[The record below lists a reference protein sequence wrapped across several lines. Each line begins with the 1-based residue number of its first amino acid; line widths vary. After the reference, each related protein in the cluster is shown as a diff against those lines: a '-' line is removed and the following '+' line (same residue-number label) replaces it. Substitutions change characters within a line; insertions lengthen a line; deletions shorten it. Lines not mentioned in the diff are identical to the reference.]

1 MTPPPTIYSIELP
14 NTRKPGQTGIY
25 RNAKQ
30 PDFLTASISPGV
42 NTLYDNFQYA
52 LKISR
57 DRQCIAHRPF
67 NKKTGQYES
76 FVWQTYK
83 QVAERVTDFGSGLIY
98 LNDSIAKN
106 PKKDQWTVGIYSN
119 NRPEWFITDTANS
132 SYSLISVA
140 LYDTL
145 GPDTV
150 EYVINHAEIK
160 IIVAGINRIPGLIRL
175 VNKIPGIKVIISMD
189 ELDDDAPAPISSTTT
204 GKVLKSW
211 AQDKNIVLLDF
222 LEVEKLGQQH
232 PSKHNPPSPND
243 IATICYTSGT
253 TGIPKGAIITHR
265 NFAGEVGALKQSDEK
280 ASPEDVLVS
289 YLPLA
294 HIYGRSAELAVISY
308 GASIGYFRGDVLT
321 LIDDIAELK
330 PTLFP
335 SVPRLLT
342 RVFAKIQQ
350 ATVKAPG
357 IKGSLSR
364 NAVSTKLDRL
374 ENGLGY
380 THPLWDR
387 ILFNKIKQILGG
399 RVRLIHTGSAPIS
412 PEILQYLRVFFSCE
426 VLEGYG
432 QTEGVACQTLS
443 LAGENKSGHVG
454 GPIRCNEV
462 KLVDVPNMNYF
473 STDKP
478 LPRGELC
485 FRGSN
490 SFPGYLK
497 DEEKTKETIDE
508 EGWVH
513 TGDIA
518 SIDERGSI
526 IIIDRKKNIFKLSQG
541 EYVAPEKIENVYINS
556 NLILQIFVHGDSLRN
571 FLAAIVVPDPETFV
585 PWANALTG
593 QNVSLGDEKGLESLV
608 KNDQVRKAF
617 LKEMNQI
624 GNEFKLRGFEFVKV
638 IHLTHCP
645 FSIENNL
652 LTPTLKLK
660 RNDCRAH
667 FSDIFEKLYIEYES
681 ETNSEVKAKL

>member
-1 MTPPPTIYSIELP
+1 MTPPPTKYSIELP
-14 NTRKPGQTGIY
+14 NTKKPGQTGIY
-25 RNAKQ
+25 RDAFQ
-30 PDFLTASISPGV
+30 PDFLTANISPGGL
-42 NTLYDNFQYA
+42 NTLYENFQYA

-57 DRQCIAHRPF
+57 DRRCLAHRPF
-67 NKKTGQYES
+67 NKKTGQYEP
-76 FVWQTYK
+76 FLWQTYK
-83 QVAERVTDFGSGLIY
+83 QVAERVTDFGSGLLY
-98 LNDSIAKN
+98 LNDS
-106 PKKDQWTVGIYSN
+106 
-119 NRPEWFITDTANS
+119 ANS

-150 EYVINHAEIK
+150 EYVINHAEIQ
-160 IIVAGINRIPGLIRL
+160 IIVAAINRIPGLIRL
-175 VNKIPGIKVIISMD
+175 VPKIPGIKVIISMD
-189 ELDDDAPAPISSTTT
+189 ELDDDAPVPIASTTT

-211 AQDKNIVLLDF
+211 AQERNIVLLDF

-232 PSKHNPPSPND
+232 PYKHNPPSPRD

-253 TGIPKGAIITHR
+253 TGVPKGAIITHG
-265 NFAGEVGALKQSDEK
+265 NFAGEIGGVKQSDEGR
-280 ASPEDVLVS
+280 SQDDVIIS

-308 GASIGYFRGDVLT
+308 GASIGYFRGDILT

-330 PTLFP
+330 PTLFA

-342 RVFAKIQQ
+342 RIFAKIQQ
-350 ATVKAPG
+350 ATIKAPG

-364 NAVSTKLDRL
+364 NAVSAKLDRL
-374 ENGLGY
+374 EKGLGY

-387 ILFNKIKQILGG
+387 IIFNKIKQVLGG

-432 QTEGVACQTLS
+432 QTEGIACQTLS
-443 LAGENKSGHVG
+443 HAGENKSGHVG
-454 GPIRCNEV
+454 GPIRSNEI
-462 KLVDVPNMNYF
+462 KLVDVPEMNYF

-478 LPRGELC
+478 FPRGELC
-485 FRGSN
+485 FRGPN
-490 SFPGYLK
+490 AFLGYFK
-497 DEEKTKETIDE
+497 DEAKTKETIDE

-518 SIDERGSI
+518 SIDER
-526 IIIDRKKNIFKLSQG
+526 
-541 EYVAPEKIENVYINS
+541 
-556 NLILQIFVHGDSLRN
+556 DSLRS

-585 PWANALTG
+585 PWANELTG
-593 QNVSLGDEKGLESLV
+593 LNVSLGDEKGLESLV

-617 LKEMNQI
+617 LGEMNKI
-624 GNEFKLRGFEFVKV
+624 GKEFKLRGFEFVKV

-660 RNDCRAH
+660 RNDCRNH
-667 FSDIFEKLYIEYES
+667 FKDIFEKLYVEYES
-681 ETNSEVKAKL
+681 ENGNNEIKAKL